1 MSRLLA
7 LEWPYLTLE
16 ARNRAVN
23 ILAEGKIKD
32 PELAIEMAIIELG
45 DERAF
50 ELESDREDK

>member
-16 ARNRAVN
+16 ARNRAVS
-23 ILAEGKIKD
+23 ILSEGVIKD
-32 PELAIEMAIIELG
+32 AELAIEMAILQLG

-50 ELESDREDK
+50 ELEPNRDE